1 VKLEVAVAKAMGIAV
16 KRRFFI
22 HESVGLVAGFEL
34 VDGRRVAAKAHPPM
48 FSRRYLTA
56 SVALQHTLFDAALP
70 VIASLGDPFAF
81 GDRFVTLHRWL
92 SAPSATIETDP
103 TASAEMLRRLIAVAT
118 EAMPDDLHPHPFR
131 RLPGER
137 YGRPHSALFNFATT
151 NDGAD
156 WIDAY
161 ADLAAAALDAADAPH
176 VVGHSDWAA
185 RNVVV
190 ADGVVRAIFDLDSL
204 CMGFEEWFVGAAA
217 LTWATT
223 GDTGSPGLRS
233 FDEIDEFV
241 RAYGNADLDERMVAA
256 AALETLAYL
265 ARCEHS
271 LARTRWRREWARPH
285 LRRIGPDLRVRI
297 APGS

>member
-1 VKLEVAVAKAMGIAV
+1 VKLEFAVAKAMGIAV

-34 VDGRRVAAKAHPPM
+34 VDGRRVAAKVHPPM

-56 SVALQHTLFDAALP
+56 AVSLQHTLFDAGLP

-92 SAPSATIETDP
+92 PVLAPSTAETNP
-103 TASAEMLRRLIAVAT
+103 SASAEMLRRLITVAS
-118 EAMPDDLHPHPFR
+118 EAMSDGLKPHPLR
-131 RLPGER
+131 RTASQR
-137 YGRPHSALFNFATT
+137 YGRPHSEVFNFATT
-151 NDGAD
+151 NDGAE
-156 WIDAY
+156 WIDTY
-161 ADLAAAALDAADAPH
+161 ADVAAAALDAADTRR

-190 ADGVVRAIFDLDSL
+190 ANGAVRAIFDLDSM
-204 CMGFEEWFVGAAA
+204 CFGFEEWFVGSAA

-223 GDTGSPGLRS
+223 GDANSPGLRS
-233 FDEIDEFV
+233 LDGIDEFV
-241 RAYGNADLDERMVAA
+241 AAYGAAHLDSRLVAA

-285 LRRIGPDLRVRI
+285 LREIGPELRSRIGG
-297 APGS
+297 A